1 MTRTELEQIIRQ
13 HPDLGAVPVECVLA
27 FCTVE
32 SSLNEWAYR
41 YEPGYKWIVGET
53 LTPSERIGQMI
64 SWGLMQVMG
73 GVAREHGMVGPFPQ
87 LCDPAIG
94 LRYGLL
100 HLRKYWAKHR
110 NWPDTIA
117 SYNAGHPVR
126 VDGKYKNQQY
136 VDKVLKWWN
145 VYERHVPLKESEA

>member
-1 MTRTELEQIIRQ
+1 MTRTELEQVIRQ
-13 HPDLGAVPVECVLA
+13 HPDRGTLPVECVMA
-27 FCTVE
+27 FCIVE

-87 LCDPAIG
+87 LCDPVIG
-94 LRYGLL
+94 LRYGML
-100 HLRKYWAKHR
+100 HLRKYWAKYQ

-126 VDGKYKNQQY
+126 IDGKYANQQY

-145 VYERHVPLKESEA
+145 VYEHQVPLKETEA